1 MIIVEGYFDVIA
13 LHRQGFKETIA
24 TCGTALT
31 PDHIQVLRP
40 LARRAIALFDTDE
53 AGVRAAEKSLPLFW
67 EGQIEPLRL
76 ALGEAKD
83 PYEFFMDNEN
93 TSDTFEKLIAHAEP
107 LFDTKVHSLIEKLGT
122 TPGAVEQ
129 IIEQVIPIL
138 QKMPSLD
145 RLASNLWL

>member
-53 AGVRAAEKSLPLFW
+53 AGVRAAEKSFFVLGRSNRAFA
-67 EGQIEPLRL
+67 IST
-76 ALGEAKD
+76 GEAKD
-83 PYEFFMDNEN
+83 PDEFY
-93 TSDTFEKLIAHAEP
+93 
-107 LFDTKVHSLIEKLGT
+107 G
-122 TPGAVEQ
+122 Q
-129 IIEQVIPIL
+129 
-138 QKMPSLD
+138 
-145 RLASNLWL
+145 